1 MGNRIDPIWVRRA
14 GRFGIAGLLVTG
26 LHSIIAAG
34 LIESVLPRPA
44 LANGI
49 AFVTSTACSYLLN
62 TYWSFSRTP
71 APANL
76 LRFMTVAL
84 LGLCITMVVAGLA
97 AAYGLHYLLGIA
109 CVVAVVP
116 PITFLLHNYWTYR

>member
-1 MGNRIDPIWVRRA
+1 MGSRVDPIWVRRA

-34 LIESVLPRPA
+34 LIETILPRPA

-49 AFVTSTACSYLLN
+49 AFVTATACSYLLN

-76 LRFMTVAL
+76 LRFLGVSL
-84 LGLCITMVVAGLA
+84 LGLAVAMSVAGLA
-97 AAYGLHYLLGIA
+97 AANGLPYWAGII
-109 CVVAVVP
+109 CVVITVP